1 MNIKKFIGGLFMTKE
16 QKLNKQVEEQKNTI
30 DRLSTRMSS
39 LVDRI
44 TVLENDVGRFK
55 QSVAKEIKKIVV
67 KRKNV

>member
-1 MNIKKFIGGLFMTKE
+1 MTKE

-30 DRLSTRMSS
+30 DKLSTRMSS

-67 KRKNV
+67 RRKNV